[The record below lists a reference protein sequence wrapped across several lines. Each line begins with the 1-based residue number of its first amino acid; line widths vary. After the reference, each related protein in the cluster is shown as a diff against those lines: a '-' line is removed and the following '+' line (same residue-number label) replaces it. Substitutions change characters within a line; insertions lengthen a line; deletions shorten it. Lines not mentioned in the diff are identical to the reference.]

1 MPFSSKRHLSGK
13 KNGSLRRCAEELRRA
28 QQLHEQLP
36 PRISCDVPSLI
47 AVDRPAREPEAR
59 TMASHGW
66 ATAARLFP
74 HEAVVAEEG
83 SSVSTLQCRTPPLAC
98 GVSRSVPPSLE
109 ARSVLQRQCERGG
122 GEGCEA
128 ARLQRPPAGPSGT
141 AITPREMRDHPEN
154 VCRPQTDGLKKSY
167 SATDFPSRPTRR
179 LTGPAF
185 GGVKSCGRPL
195 GRCHR
200 PRSSR
205 PCASLGTMDM

>member
-1 MPFSSKRHLSGK
+1 MPFPSKRHLSGK

-36 PRISCDVPSLI
+36 PRISCDLPSLI

-109 ARSVLQRQCERGG
+109 AMSACSYRHVVSFLDFQHAILSSHVHPYAPTYTLDPDRLRERTVASVTNLPPSFGTLTLPCE
-122 GEGCEA
+122 
-128 ARLQRPPAGPSGT
+128 L
-141 AITPREMRDHPEN
+141 
-154 VCRPQTDGLKKSY
+154 
-167 SATDFPSRPTRR
+167 
-179 LTGPAF
+179 
-185 GGVKSCGRPL
+185 
-195 GRCHR
+195 
-200 PRSSR
+200 
-205 PCASLGTMDM
+205 